1 MFYDASGDDID
12 FPSFEPY
19 QKTQDEP
26 EPPQNKKKKCIII
39 IVVIIVILILITGIF
54 LGIFFG
60 LKKKQNGGSIIVKYS
75 FKKREYHKLFNKE
88 DLNLDEDDYEVNP
101 ISKKS
106 LLLRDLNDIN
116 NDNNYQY
123 TEPGTYEF
131 EIKFK
136 KIITSME
143 GMFKNNPELKSADFS
158 KLISKKIV
166 NMNKLFSNC
175 TNLEKV
181 DFNNFEAKKLE
192 TMNNCFE
199 NCSNIVVLDL
209 KSFVTPKLMSMDSAF
224 KGCKNLVSLNIK
236 NFIIDSKVDAKNIF
250 EGCMTLIDYKPPMNN
265 NNKELTEGYD
275 QIKEKINTIEL
286 ECVVN
291 DICLECGSEIISEDF
306 SLPSCQNCSNKFY
319 KSNYKCQKCMD
330 NCFQCIDDVTCEKC
344 FDNYE
349 FSNDNYTCI
358 KNITNPPSTIPV
370 IIQSD
375 IPTDENG
382 DEYLY

>member
-60 LKKKQNGGSIIVKYS
+60 LKKSQNGGSIIVKYS
-75 FKKREYHKLFNKE
+75 FKENDKVIDLFNKG
-88 DLNLDEDDYEVNP
+88 NLDEKDYEIKLISNNTLP
-101 ISKKS
+101 I
-106 LLLRDLNDIN
+106 RDLSSTN
-116 NDNNYQY
+116 NDQ
-123 TEPGTYEF
+123 TTFVVAKEGTYEF

-143 GMFKNNPELKSADFS
+143 GMFKNNSELKSADFS

-192 TMNNCFE
+192 TMDNSFE

-236 NFIIDSKVDAKNIF
+236 NFIIDSKVRAKNIF

-275 QIKEKINTIEL
+275 QIKEKINTKEL
-286 ECVVN
+286 ECEVN

-306 SLPSCQNCSNKFY
+306 SLSTCQNCSNKFY

-330 NCFQCIDDVTCEKC
+330 NCLKCIDDVTCEKC

-358 KNITNPPSTIPV
+358 IFNIEFN
-370 IIQSD
+370 
-375 IPTDENG
+375 N
-382 DEYLY
+382 